1 MGTDEAFSLPR
12 SLLSLLS
19 FGGLGIHL
27 IEEELGGEV
36 IKGEVPQGALSR
48 TRHLGGLP
56 PLLNVGWKGTSR
68 RIDSSSQ
75 G

>member
-27 IEEELGGEV
+27 IEEELGG
-36 IKGEVPQGALSR
+36 
-48 TRHLGGLP
+48 GG
-56 PLLNVGWKGTSR
+56 R
-68 RIDSSSQ
+68 
-75 G
+75 

>member
-27 IEEELGGEV
+27 IEEELGGGGEV

-56 PLLNVGWKGTSR
+56 LLLNVG
-68 RIDSSSQ
+68 
-75 G
+75 